1 MSDIVLFKIDN
12 LFSKKI
18 TKVSGQGF
26 YADLLPGEAT
36 AIGFDLS
43 SVQESFDTMPWSFA
57 VKIINSS
64 KYNLFLKKI
73 SVFWIGKKMY
83 AKSSKLVS
91 FKEINS
97 NKQTEEEF
105 LPILLNAGTE
115 KKIRISIFMDFY
127 YKKFLF
133 FKKKKIFY
141 KSKIKEPDTYKEMVK
156 NILIQL
162 ETENSKVKIKI

>member
-18 TKVSGQGF
+18 TEVSGQGF

-43 SVQESFDTMPWSFA
+43 SGQESFNTMPWSFA

-64 KYNLFLKKI
+64 KQDVVLKQI
-73 SVFWIGKKMY
+73 SVSWTGRKMY
-83 AKSSKLVS
+83 ARSSKFVT

-97 NKQTEEEF
+97 GKQDEEEF
-105 LPILLNAGTE
+105 LPILLSAGAE
-115 KKIRISIFMDFY
+115 EKIRISVSMDFY
-127 YKKFLF
+127 CKRFLF
-133 FKKKKIFY
+133 LKKKKVFY
-141 KSKIKEPDTYKEMVK
+141 KSKIKEPGSYEEMVK
-156 NILIQL
+156 KILIQL
-162 ETENSKVKIKI
+162 KTENSEVKIKI